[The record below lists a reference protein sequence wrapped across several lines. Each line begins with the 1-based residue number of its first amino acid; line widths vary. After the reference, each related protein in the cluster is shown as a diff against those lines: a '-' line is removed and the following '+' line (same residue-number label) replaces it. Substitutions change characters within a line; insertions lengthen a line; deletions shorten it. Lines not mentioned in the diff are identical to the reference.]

1 MAFLFALTLGI
12 DQLNGTVEGDGHWV
26 LVLRNG
32 GVHLV
37 VKNVGS
43 KSSGTDCHALAFI
56 FAYGTGHLEEF
67 ESLLQRDGLHTLV
80 GGKLCKARLFVVVGC
95 ANLHYRTVAAY
106 LYEHRMT
113 ALGVV
118 AQLAFACLVLR
129 TCIHHLLYGRL
140 KFSVEVLHHVGPL
153 LLAVGYLVELLLYL
167 GGEVIV
173 HDGGEVLHEEV
184 VDNDA
189 YVGRQQ
195 LALLIARK
203 LHLACRCDDESAQ
216 CVDDVRALFALLV
229 TLYNVLTLLYGG
241 DGRCVC

>member
-1 MAFLFALTLGI
+1 
-12 DQLNGTVEGDGHWV
+12 
-26 LVLRNG
+26 
-32 GVHLV
+32 
-37 VKNVGS
+37 
-43 KSSGTDCHALAFI
+43 
-56 FAYGTGHLEEF
+56 
-67 ESLLQRDGLHTLV
+67 
-80 GGKLCKARLFVVVGC
+80 
-95 ANLHYRTVAAY
+95 
-106 LYEHRMT
+106 MT

-118 AQLAFACLVLR
+118 AQLAFARLVLR

-167 GGEVIV
+167 SGEVIV

-184 VDNDA
+184 IDNDA

-229 TLYNVLTLLYGG
+229 ALDNVFALLYG
-241 DGRCVC
+241 